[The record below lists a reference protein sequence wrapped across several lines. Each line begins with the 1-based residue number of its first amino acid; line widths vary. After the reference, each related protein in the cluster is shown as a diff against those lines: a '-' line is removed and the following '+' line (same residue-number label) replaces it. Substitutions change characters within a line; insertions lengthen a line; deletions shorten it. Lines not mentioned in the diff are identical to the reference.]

1 MKLLVLCVMLT
12 VFGGVAALL
21 YPLGQY
27 FDTKARRL
35 RCWFPPANNFL
46 AEELRQPFMQRF
58 LRPFAAKLAHSFSR
72 FNAFGKKDNKTTEKL
87 ARQLK
92 TAGIQLQAA
101 EYMLIKGAFQL
112 LVTAICIVAAIQFP
126 VTPQMRLLIA
136 AIGLLIAVTAPSCIL
151 KSKIS
156 ARQNAIRGAL
166 PDVMDLLVV
175 SVEAGL
181 GFDSAILRLYEKNK
195 SALMQEL
202 VASVK
207 DVQMG
212 LSRRSALKQMGERND
227 VQELKVFASAMIQ
240 AEQLGVSI
248 KSVLVSQADQLRLA
262 RKQKT
267 EAKAMKAPVKM
278 MIPTVVFIFPVMF
291 IILLGPAVLNFM
303 NTF

>member
-1 MKLLVLCVMLT
+1 MLIT
-12 VFGGVAALL
+12 GVSVIAAVRLPVAA
-21 YPLGQY
+21 
-27 FDTKARRL
+27 
-35 RCWFPPANNFL
+35 
-46 AEELRQPFMQRF
+46 
-58 LRPFAAKLAHSFSR
+58 
-72 FNAFGKKDNKTTEKL
+72 
-87 ARQLK
+87 
-92 TAGIQLQAA
+92 
-101 EYMLIKGAFQL
+101 
-112 LVTAICIVAAIQFP
+112 
-126 VTPQMRLLIA
+126 QMRPLIA
-136 AIGLLIAVTAPSCIL
+136 AIGLLIAAAVPGYLL
-151 KSKIS
+151 KSKIT
-156 ARQNAIRGAL
+156 ARQNAIRNAL

-202 VASVK
+202 VTSVK

-303 NTF
+303 NAF